1 VLNQRLNIQKPKT
14 ILISPLNW
22 GLGHAVRDIPLIHKL
37 IASNYKVIIATEGAS
52 AQLLK
57 KEFPQLHHLELK
69 SFKINYP
76 KKNSFVLKM
85 LLQIPKILLG
95 IRKEHKQVQKMIKQY
110 NIDLII
116 SDNRYGVYSKEVP
129 SIFITH
135 QIFIQ
140 LPIQIKFLEGIVYKL
155 QQLNTSRFSKLLIP
169 DFKEEI
175 NLTGKLSH
183 KQKLSAKY
191 NFIGILSQFQY
202 KKEETEKHTN
212 DILVILS
219 GPEPQRSILQK
230 KILEQLNKTKKKVI
244 IVLGKPGNEISTINS
259 NIEIISH
266 LPRKKMQEV
275 ILSSKVIISRAGY
288 TTIMDLIKLQKTA
301 ILIPTPSQTEQE
313 YLANYLNNKNLFV
326 FKEQSNFSIDEAVN
340 ELENLNADF
349 SIYKETEQ
357 EDFLQIVK
365 NSFQPNFLY
374 DDKCVEG

>member
-1 VLNQRLNIQKPKT
+1 MLNQRLNIQKPKT